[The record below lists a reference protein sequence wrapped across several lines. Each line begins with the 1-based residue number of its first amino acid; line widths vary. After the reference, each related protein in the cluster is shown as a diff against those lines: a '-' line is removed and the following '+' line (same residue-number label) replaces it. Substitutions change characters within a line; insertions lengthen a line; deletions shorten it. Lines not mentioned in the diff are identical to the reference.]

1 MQAVQNFRDNL
12 RAIMAERGL
21 SLRGMAE
28 LTGKPHTYFQKIL
41 NGSIT
46 PGLDN
51 CDQIADVLGVD
62 LHRLLRKPKKLQKS
76 A

>member
-1 MQAVQNFRDNL
+1 MQAVSNFRENL
-12 RAIMAERGL
+12 RTIMSQRGL

-41 NGSIT
+41 NGSVT

-51 CDQIADVLGVD
+51 CDQIADVLGVE
-62 LHRLLRKPKKLQKS
+62 LHSLLRKPKKLRKT